1 MNIKKKSLVDI
12 IVVGAAMFS
21 MFFGAGNM
29 IFPPYLGFSGGT
41 DWLSGFI
48 GYFIAD
54 IGLVIL
60 SIVALVRMNGQ
71 EMLLKPIGRITG
83 SILLFVIIMCLGPV
97 ISIPRTAATTYE
109 LFVTPSFGK
118 QEFPWFYVVFFV
130 IVLIMCIKK
139 SSVVDIVGK
148 ILTPLLFVGLLSLI
162 IIGIL
167 EPIGGIDVGPR
178 TNSAFADGIEAGY
191 QSMDVLGAIVFG
203 ALIISSVADKGY
215 KDLKNSTKIIMYASV
230 FAGLGLFIV
239 YLGLTYLG
247 ATSCTLYSMH
257 TLRTELLINIVS
269 KLVPG
274 KTGII
279 IFGVTAALACLS
291 TAVALTGSA
300 AEYLSRLTNGKIN
313 YKVFVV
319 AICVVSALTS
329 SLGVDKLV
337 KLASPLLSIVY
348 PPVLTTVIIS
358 FFDKYVGSFSY
369 KFAGYTAM
377 VFGVYDAVSS
387 FGLRMNI
394 IDAFPLQE
402 FGLGWLVPSFFA
414 FLIGFMID
422 RKIKRTCRN

>member
-1 MNIKKKSLVDI
+1 MNIKKKSFFDI
-12 IVVGAAMFS
+12 IVIGAAMFS

-29 IFPPYLGFSGGT
+29 IFPPYLGFGGGT
-41 DWLSGFI
+41 DWLSGFL

-71 EMLLKPIGRITG
+71 EQLLNNIGRITG
-83 SILLFVIIMCLGPV
+83 SVLLFIIIMCLGPI

-109 LFVTPSFGK
+109 LFAVPSFGK
-118 QEFPWFYVVFFV
+118 QEFPWFYVLFFA
-130 IVLIMCIKK
+130 IVLIMCLKK
-139 SSVVDIVGK
+139 SAVVDIVGK
-148 ILTPLLFVGLLSLI
+148 ILTPLLFVGLLTLI

-167 EPIGGIDVGPR
+167 EPIGGIDIGPR

-203 ALIISSVADKGY
+203 ALIISSAADKGY
-215 KDLKNSTKIIMYASV
+215 KDLNNSTKIIIYASL
-230 FAGLGLFIV
+230 FAGLGLFVV

-247 ATSCTLYSMH
+247 ATSCTLYDMH

-269 KLVPG
+269 KLVAG
-274 KTGII
+274 KIGII

-300 AEYLSRLTNGKIN
+300 AEFLSRITKNKIN
-313 YKVFVV
+313 YKVFVI
-319 AICVVSALTS
+319 AICVISALTS

-337 KLASPLLSIVY
+337 ELASPLLSIVY

-358 FFDKYVGSFSY
+358 FFDKNVGLFSY

-377 VFGVYDAVSS
+377 LFGAYDAISS
-387 FGLRMNI
+387 FGLRVEI
-394 IDAFPLQE
+394 LDAFLLQE
-402 FGLGWLVPSFFA
+402 LGIGWLVPSAFA
-414 FLIGFMID
+414 FLIGFIID
-422 RKIKRTCRN
+422 RKIKRTCRI